1 MDSKNPVSSIYEQ
14 IANNEDGQSILD
26 KLDTSID
33 EQTLIAN
40 KITLISLIENLP
52 EKERK
57 VILLRYYKNQT
68 QSEIAKALGTTQ
80 VQVSRIEKRV
90 LKIMKKKLS
99 KDVML
104 T

>member
-68 QSEIAKALGTTQ
+68 QSEVAKVLGTTQ

-99 KDVML
+99 QDVIL

>member
-33 EQTLIAN
+33 EQSLIAN
-40 KITLISLIENLP
+40 KITLASLIENLP